1 MFSFSHRGKR
11 RCDNAAKTLSDMRPS
26 LITAHAEARGAI
38 DVNVDMVLANFAAML
53 RPDAAAGACGA
64 GGDAEGA
71 RRGIKS
77 SAEGARRVEFVVRY
91 RM

>member
-38 DVNVDMVLANFAAML
+38 DVNVDMVLANFAAMQRL
-53 RPDAAAGACGA
+53 VLVYLC
-64 GGDAEGA
+64 E
-71 RRGIKS
+71 
-77 SAEGARRVEFVVRY
+77 
-91 RM
+91 